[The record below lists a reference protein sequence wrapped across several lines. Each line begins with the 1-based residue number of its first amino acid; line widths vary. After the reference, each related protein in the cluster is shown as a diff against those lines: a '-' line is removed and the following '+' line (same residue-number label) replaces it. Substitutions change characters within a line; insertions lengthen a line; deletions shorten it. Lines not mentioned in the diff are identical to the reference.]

1 MEATGKYKL
10 EDELNCGACGYPTCR
25 DKAIA
30 VYNHMATLDMC
41 VPYMRERAESMSF
54 DIIRTS
60 PNGIV
65 AVDGDFRITEIND
78 EAKRLLGIHANA
90 KGELLEDFFNPTE
103 FYIALLENRTV
114 EKKRMQIEKTG
125 KWVEMTVKPIA
136 DQNTAFGILTDIT
149 DEIHASERMNRLR
162 ADTLSTTDKVIENQ
176 MRVVQEIASLL
187 GETAAETKVALI
199 KLKNAV
205 AEDEKEENP
214 AE

>member
-1 MEATGKYKL
+1 
-10 EDELNCGACGYPTCR
+10 
-25 DKAIA
+25 
-30 VYNHMATLDMC
+30 
-41 VPYMRERAESMSF
+41 
-54 DIIRTS
+54 
-60 PNGIV
+60 
-65 AVDGDFRITEIND
+65 
-78 EAKRLLGIHANA
+78 
-90 KGELLEDFFNPTE
+90 
-103 FYIALLENRTV
+103 
-114 EKKRMQIEKTG
+114 MQIEKTG

-149 DEIHASERMNRLR
+149 DEIHASERMNKLR

-205 AEDEKEENP
+205 AEDEKEEKP